1 MAGIKITDLPSAQSL
16 SSSDF
21 LIIDDSVDT
30 MKTTLE
36 KVKEYSVGD
45 IQDLDTTAKAS
56 IVEAINEVKGETTSL
71 NTAAVKLE
79 TLIVSISSVSS
90 LPVTAN
96 NSDIESDM
104 VVINSELSDPSAQ
117 ISDWTVTT
125 ASGSLTVS
133 GSISGTTNIKLY
145 LTKSR

>member
-1 MAGIKITDLPSAQSL
+1 
-16 SSSDF
+16 
-21 LIIDDSVDT
+21 

-56 IVEAINEVKGETTSL
+56 IVEAINEVKGETTEL

-125 ASGSLTVS
+125 ASGSLTIS

>member
-56 IVEAINEVKGETTSL
+56 IVEAINEVKGETTEL

-133 GSISGTTNIKLY
+133 GTISGTTNIKLY

>member
-1 MAGIKITDLPSAQSL
+1 MAGIKITDLPSTQSL

-56 IVEAINEVKGETTSL
+56 IVEAINEVKGETTEL

-104 VVINSELSDPSAQ
+104 VVINSELSVPSAQ

>member
-1 MAGIKITDLPSAQSL
+1 MAGIKITDLPSTQSL

-45 IQDLDTTAKAS
+45 IKDLDTTAKAS

-71 NTAAVKLE
+71 NTAAAKLE

-96 NSDIESDM
+96 NSNIESDM

>member
-56 IVEAINEVKGETTSL
+56 IVEAINEVKGETTEL

-117 ISDWTVTT
+117 ISNWTVTT

>member
-21 LIIDDSVDT
+21 LIIDNSVDT

-96 NSDIESDM
+96 NSNIESDM

>member
-117 ISDWTVTT
+117 ISNWTVTT

>member
-21 LIIDDSVDT
+21 LIVDDSVDT

-45 IQDLDTTAKAS
+45 TQDLDTTAKAS
-56 IVEAINEVKGETTSL
+56 IVEAINEVKGETTTL
-71 NTAAVKLE
+71 GTAATKLE

-90 LPVTAN
+90 LPVTVN

-133 GSISGTTNIKLY
+133 GTISGTTNIKLY